1 MSKTI
6 KVLIQRDGRVRV
18 DVEGVKGK
26 TCTNYIRLLEE
37 VLDAETVD
45 SAYTPEYYES
55 EVLVLEQ
62 TDSQEVKGLQL

>member
-26 TCTNYIRLLEE
+26 ACTDYIRLLEE
-37 VLDAETVD
+37 VLDAETVE

-55 EVLVLEQ
+55 MVLVLEQ
-62 TDSQEVKGLQL
+62 ADHQEVKGLQL